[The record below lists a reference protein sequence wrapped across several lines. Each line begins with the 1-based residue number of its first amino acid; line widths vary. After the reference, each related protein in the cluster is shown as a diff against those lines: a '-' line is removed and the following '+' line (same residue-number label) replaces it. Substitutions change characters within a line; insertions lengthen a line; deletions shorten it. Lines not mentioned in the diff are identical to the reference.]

1 MELLAP
7 AGDRACL
14 EAAVRA
20 GADSVYLG
28 LRDFNARRRAHNF
41 SPEELGQ
48 AVSFAHRHGTKVYLT
63 LNTVFAERELP
74 QVLEAFRRAA
84 ETGVDGVLVRDPAV
98 LAIRKLIPDLRLHLS
113 TQAATVNS
121 ADVAAAAELGFR
133 RVVLGRE
140 MSLSEIQAAAATPGI
155 ETEVFAQGALCFSVS
170 GRCLM
175 SSWVGGRSGN
185 RGTCASPCRVPWTV
199 SGNPAGNPLSMHD
212 LCTLQHWT
220 AIRQAGVTAL
230 KIEGRLKNARWV
242 ETAVSLYRRA
252 LDGEDAERLSQQAA
266 GLADYTGRRLT
277 AGFLEGIC
285 TDLTGTDSGRS
296 SSRDGCE
303 PTPTL
308 EATALEATAVD
319 TMAVDTTTLD
329 TRTCNARALEAETSA
344 GEAAT
349 EQAHAGGGRGF
360 LFQVLCEGSEVRCR
374 LQWGK
379 WEAEWQYPKSRVVRS
394 HKAIPVSQL
403 LEAVASRAFHGV
415 PADELLTDLPDYLL
429 VPRTANAALERLA
442 AEIFRA
448 KRSEKR
454 QTAWQPP
461 TEITEWLG
469 KPGENNPNLRT
480 LGSPPNRVRL
490 AADQVAAFVSEIEG
504 VDVIV
509 ENAAPDQ
516 VPELAAACRKRRL
529 ILATPPVCFEP
540 QLAAM
545 IRLIERCRKARCG
558 LEVNSWGA
566 WHAARKLGMAFEAG
580 PGLAVLNSLAAGV
593 LRRLGASCVTVSCE
607 ADRRQLESLSAAC
620 RVPTSLHVFG
630 RPPLAFS
637 RVELPAEYLEREFA
651 DRRGLRMIPRREA
664 GVWTFRPVDP
674 FDWRD
679 LSNDKIRAR
688 HLVVDLTTS
697 PDPISEWLDRRRRFH
712 RFRFNYD
719 RTLH

>member
-7 AGDRACL
+7 AGDRSCL
-14 EAAVRA
+14 EAAIKA

-28 LRDFNARRRAHNF
+28 LRDFNARKRARNF

-48 AVSFAHRHGTKVYLT
+48 AVSYAHRHGAKVYLT
-63 LNTVFAERELP
+63 LNTVFTERELP
-74 QVLEAFRRAA
+74 RVVEAFRCAA
-84 ETGVDGVLVRDPAV
+84 EAGVDAVLVRDPAV
-98 LAIRKLIPDLRLHLS
+98 LAIQKLIPDLPLHLS

-121 ADVAAAAELGFR
+121 ADVAAAAELGFH

-140 MSLSEIQAAAATPGI
+140 MSLEDIRAAAATPGI

-199 SGNPAGNPLSMHD
+199 GGNLAGNPLSMHD
-212 LCTLQHWT
+212 LCTLDQLE
-220 AIRQAGVTAL
+220 AVRRAGVTAL

-252 LDGEDAERLSQQAA
+252 LDGEDAERLSQQAWR
-266 GLADYTGRRLT
+266 LADYSGRRLT
-277 AGFLEGIC
+277 AGFLEGVY
-285 TDLTGTDSGRS
+285 TELTGTDTGRA
-296 SSRDGCE
+296 SSRSGCE
-303 PTPTL
+303 AASPL
-308 EATALEATAVD
+308 EMATAEAD
-319 TMAVDTTTLD
+319 
-329 TRTCNARALEAETSA
+329 NASD
-344 GEAAT
+344 EAAPEPT
-349 EQAHAGGGRGF
+349 KPGREQGF
-360 LFQVLCEGSEVRCR
+360 LFQVLCGGSAIRCR
-374 LQWGK
+374 FQWDK
-379 WEAEWQYPKSRVVRS
+379 WAAEWEYPKSRVVRANR
-394 HKAIPVSQL
+394 AIPVSQL

-415 PADELLTDLPDYLL
+415 SAEKLLTDLPDYLL
-429 VPRTANAALERLA
+429 VPRTANAAVERLA
-442 AEIFRA
+442 AEIARV
-448 KRSEKR
+448 KRNEHR

-469 KPGENNPNLRT
+469 MPGESNPNMRV

-490 AADQVAAFVSEIEG
+490 AADQVASFVAEIAG

-509 ENAAPDQ
+509 EDAAPDRI
-516 VPELAAACRKRRL
+516 PELAAVCRKRRL

-540 QLAAM
+540 HVEEM
-545 IRLIERCRKARCG
+545 VRLIERCRKTRCG

-566 WHAARKLGMAFEAG
+566 WYLAREAGTAFEAG

-607 ADRRQLESLSAAC
+607 ADRRQLEALSASC
-620 RVPTSLHVFG
+620 RVPMSIYIFG

-637 RVELPAEYLEREFA
+637 RVELPEDYLEREFA

-664 GVWTFRPVDP
+664 GIWTFRPRDP

-679 LSNDKIRAR
+679 LTNGKIRAR
-688 HLVVDLTTS
+688 HLVVDLTAS
-697 PDPISEWLDRRRRFH
+697 PDPVSEWFDRRRFD

>member
-7 AGDRACL
+7 AGDRSCL
-14 EAAVRA
+14 EAAIKA

-28 LRDFNARRRAHNF
+28 LRDFNARRRARNF

-48 AVSFAHRHGTKVYLT
+48 AVSFAHSRGAKVYLT

-74 QVLEAFRRAA
+74 RVLDAFRCAA
-84 ETGVDGVLVRDPAV
+84 EAGVDAVLVRDPAV
-98 LAIRKLIPDLRLHLS
+98 LAIQKLIPDLPLHLS

-140 MSLSEIQAAAATPGI
+140 MSLEDIRAAAATPGI

-199 SGNPAGNPLSMHD
+199 AGNPAGNPLSMHD
-212 LCTLQHWT
+212 LCTLEQLG
-220 AIRQAGVTAL
+220 AIRRAGVTAL

-252 LDGEDAERLSQQAA
+252 LDGEDADRLSQQALR
-266 GLADYTGRRLT
+266 LADYTGRRLT
-277 AGFLEGIC
+277 AGFLEGVY
-285 TDLTGTDSGRS
+285 TDLTGTDAGRA
-296 SSRDGCE
+296 SSRDGCDAALNLE
-303 PTPTL
+303 TSSAEADSSTD
-308 EATALEATAVD
+308 EATP
-319 TMAVDTTTLD
+319 
-329 TRTCNARALEAETSA
+329 
-344 GEAAT
+344 
-349 EQAHAGGGRGF
+349 EQTKPGREQGF
-360 LFQVLCEGSEVRCR
+360 LFQVLCGGPEIRCR
-374 LQWGK
+374 LQWDK
-379 WEAEWQYPKSRVVRS
+379 WAAEWEYPKSRVVRAN
-394 HKAIPVSQL
+394 KAIPVSQL

-415 PADELLTDLPDYLL
+415 SAERLLTDLPDYLL
-429 VPRTANAALERLA
+429 VPRTANAAVERLA
-442 AEIFRA
+442 AEIARA
-448 KRSEKR
+448 KRNEHR
-454 QTAWQPP
+454 QTDWQPP
-461 TEITEWLG
+461 AEITEWLG
-469 KPGENNPNLRT
+469 MPGESNPNIRA

-490 AADQVAAFVSEIEG
+490 AADQVASFVAEIAG

-516 VPELAAACRKRRL
+516 ISELAAVCRKRRL
-529 ILATPPVCFEP
+529 ILATPPVCFESHVEEM
-540 QLAAM
+540 A
-545 IRLIERCRKARCG
+545 RLIERCRKARCG

-566 WHAARKLGMAFEAG
+566 WHLAREAGTAFEAG

-593 LRRLGASCVTVSCE
+593 LRRLGASCVTVSYE
-607 ADRRQLESLSAAC
+607 ADRRQLEALSASC
-620 RVPTSLHVFG
+620 RVPMSLYIFG

-637 RVELPAEYLEREFA
+637 RVELPEDYLEREFA

-664 GVWTFRPVDP
+664 GIWTFRPRDP

-679 LSNDKIRAR
+679 FANGKIRAR
-688 HLVVDLTTS
+688 HLVVDLTAS
-697 PDPISEWLDRRRRFH
+697 PDPVSEWLDRRRRFD

>member
-7 AGDRACL
+7 AGDRSCL
-14 EAAVRA
+14 EAAIRA

-28 LRDFNARRRAHNF
+28 LRDFNARRRARNF

-48 AVSFAHRHGTKVYLT
+48 AVSFAHGHGAKVYLT
-63 LNTVFAERELP
+63 LNTVFAERELSR
-74 QVLEAFRRAA
+74 VLEAFRCAA
-84 ETGVDGVLVRDPAV
+84 EAGVDGVLVRDPAA
-98 LAIRKLIPDLRLHLS
+98 LAIQKLIPDLPLHLS

-140 MSLSEIQAAAATPGI
+140 MSLEDIRAAAATPGI

-199 SGNPAGNPLSMHD
+199 AGEPAGNPLSMHD
-212 LCTLQHWT
+212 LCTLDHLT

-252 LDGEDAERLSQQAA
+252 LDGEGADRLSQQASR
-266 GLADYTGRRLT
+266 LADYTGRRLT
-277 AGFLEGIC
+277 AGFLDGLC
-285 TDLTGTDSGRS
+285 SDLTGTDSGRA
-296 SSRDGCE
+296 SSRDGCDAAL
-303 PTPTL
+303 TL
-308 EATALEATAVD
+308 ETTAVQ
-319 TMAVDTTTLD
+319 
-329 TRTCNARALEAETSA
+329 AETST
-344 GEAAT
+344 GEAVS
-349 EQAHAGGGRGF
+349 EQADTGGGRGF
-360 LFQVLCEGSEVRCR
+360 LFQVLCEGSEIRCR

-379 WEAEWQYPKSRVVRS
+379 WQAEWQYPKSRVTRS

-415 PADELLTDLPDYLL
+415 SAEKLLTDLPDYLL
-429 VPRTANAALERLA
+429 VPRTANAAVERLA
-442 AEIFRA
+442 AEIARA
-448 KRSEKR
+448 KRSENR

-461 TEITEWLG
+461 AEIVEWLG
-469 KPGENNPNLRT
+469 MRRESSPNSRA

-490 AADQVAAFVSEIEG
+490 AAGQVASFVAEIAG

-516 VPELAAACRKRRL
+516 IPELAAACRKRRL
-529 ILATPPVCFEP
+529 ILATPPVCFQSHLEE
-540 QLAAM
+540 M
-545 IRLIERCRKARCG
+545 VRLIERCRKARCG

-566 WHAARKLGMAFEAG
+566 WHLARKAGMAFEAG

-607 ADRRQLESLSAAC
+607 ADRRQLEALSASC
-620 RVPTSLHVFG
+620 RVPLSLHVFG

-637 RVELPAEYLEREFA
+637 RVELPADYWEREFA

-664 GVWTFRPVDP
+664 GVWTFRPTDP

-679 LSNDKIRAR
+679 LKNDKIRVR
-688 HLVVDLTTS
+688 HLVVDLTAS
-697 PDPISEWLDRRRRFH
+697 PDPISEWLERRRRFD